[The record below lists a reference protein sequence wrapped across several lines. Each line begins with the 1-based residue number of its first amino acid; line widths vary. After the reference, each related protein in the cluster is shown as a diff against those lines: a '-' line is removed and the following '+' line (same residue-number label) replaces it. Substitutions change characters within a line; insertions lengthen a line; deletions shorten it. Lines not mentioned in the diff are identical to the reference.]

1 MTRRDKKKKFLKRN
15 EKSESQNNSF
25 LQRTRQEHVCQLMLR
40 TRTLG
45 HYTKKTQK
53 EKTIYSAKYF
63 ELLTKKKWRLLNY
76 DHLPSSCGKSGVTSW
91 A

>member
-1 MTRRDKKKKFLKRN
+1 
-15 EKSESQNNSF
+15 
-25 LQRTRQEHVCQLMLR
+25 MLR